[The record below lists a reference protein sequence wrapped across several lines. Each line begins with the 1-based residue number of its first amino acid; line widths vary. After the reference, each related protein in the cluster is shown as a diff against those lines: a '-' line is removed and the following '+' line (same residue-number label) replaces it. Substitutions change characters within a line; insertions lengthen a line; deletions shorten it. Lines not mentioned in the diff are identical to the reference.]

1 MTSTTPFDPAS
12 ATIAI
17 VTYNRSGL
25 LTRLLESIT
34 RMDPKPGHVVI
45 IDNASVDDTTEL
57 VESFRDRLGTELV
70 YKRLETNTG
79 GSGGFSEGMRV
90 AYELGSTWMWLMDD
104 DVEVLPDGLGRM
116 GAWAP
121 RFKSIQGRRYDYDGS
136 EFYWQYRVAEPL
148 GIPIPFAPAGF
159 DESGFKE
166 MNSGC
171 FEGMFIHR
179 DIVAEIGL
187 PDPRFFIYWDDQM
200 YGWLASRKTTS
211 VIVNE
216 FVLRRTREIKQWDMG
231 IRHMNASSNAY
242 RYYIMRNRGHMKNYY
257 RSLGV
262 YNPVLFGAGTALTFG
277 KELIRLLAV
286 EHTVRGTIEPLPR
299 RARRSQDRARCLVE
313 ADAAAGGR
321 GRRRS
326 ARVVVRVVSIE
337 HFGDRSIHGEPAF
350 VEVQTARAEAAQ
362 VLLVVAD
369 EEEGPP
375 VCEELVDAR
384 VALLAERLVADS
396 EHFIHEQDRLLQSAR
411 RPRTRGGPSCRWTGA
426 CRACRSSRATQRSR

>member
-1 MTSTTPFDPAS
+1 MPNTADSPQMTSTTSFDPAS

-34 RMDPKPGHVVI
+34 RMDPKPGHVVV

-57 VESFRDRLGTELV
+57 VASFRERLGTELV
-70 YKRLETNTG
+70 YRRLETNTG

-104 DVEVLPDGLGRM
+104 DVEVLPDGLARM

-159 DESGFKE
+159 DESGFKP

-179 DIVAEIGL
+179 DIVEQIGL

-200 YGWLASRKTTS
+200 YGWLASRITTS

-262 YNPVLFGAGTALTFG
+262 YNPLLFGVGTALTFV
-277 KELIRLLAV
+277 KELVRLLAV
-286 EHTVRGTIEPLPR
+286 EHTVRGTSNLFRGVRDGRKI
-299 RARRSQDRARCLVE
+299 ARDRAWK
-313 ADAAAGGR
+313 
-321 GRRRS
+321 
-326 ARVVVRVVSIE
+326 
-337 HFGDRSIHGEPAF
+337 PM
-350 VEVQTARAEAAQ
+350 
-362 VLLVVAD
+362 
-369 EEEGPP
+369 PP
-375 VCEELVDAR
+375 
-384 VALLAERLVADS
+384 LVATAPGD
-396 EHFIHEQDRLLQSAR
+396 QPAL
-411 RPRTRGGPSCRWTGA
+411 
-426 CRACRSSRATQRSR
+426 

>member
-1 MTSTTPFDPAS
+1 MPHAADSPQMTSTTPSPTSAPFDPAS

-25 LTRLLESIT
+25 LSRLLESIT

-45 IDNASVDDTTEL
+45 IDNASVDDTTDV
-57 VESFRDRLGTELV
+57 VEAFRPRLGSELV
-70 YKRLETNTG
+70 YRRLETNTG
-79 GSGGFSEGMRV
+79 GSGGFSEGMRI
-90 AYELGSTWMWLMDD
+90 AYDLGSTWIWLMDD
-104 DVEVLPDGLGRM
+104 DVEVIPNGLARM

-159 DESGFKE
+159 DESGFKP

-179 DIVAEIGL
+179 DIVEQIGL

-262 YNPVLFGAGTALTFG
+262 YRPLLFGLGTALTFA

-286 EHTVRGTIEPLPR
+286 ERTVRGTSNLFRGIRDGRTIAKDPTWQPMPPL
-299 RARRSQDRARCLVE
+299 
-313 ADAAAGGR
+313 
-321 GRRRS
+321 S
-326 ARVVVRVVSIE
+326 A
-337 HFGDRSIHGEPAF
+337 
-350 VEVQTARAEAAQ
+350 
-362 VLLVVAD
+362 
-369 EEEGPP
+369 
-375 VCEELVDAR
+375 
-384 VALLAERLVADS
+384 
-396 EHFIHEQDRLLQSAR
+396 
-411 RPRTRGGPSCRWTGA
+411 
-426 CRACRSSRATQRSR
+426 